1 MVGIGRF
8 GPYLWGAGKERA
20 KMVDNRA
27 AAVWWLAVAIA
38 VGLPTMAMANTPVL
52 SQLCAITSDLV
63 QWLVGIGYVSGA
75 IGLALVGIK
84 AATGSFASGPFLT
97 IMGSMFLLGSVP
109 AFVSFLISGSFSWT
123 C

>member
-1 MVGIGRF
+1 MVG
-8 GPYLWGAGKERA
+8 
-20 KMVDNRA
+20 NRA
-27 AAVWWLAVAIA
+27 TAVWWAAAIA
-38 VGLPTMAMANTPVL
+38 VALVLPTAAAANTPVL

-75 IGLALVGIK
+75 IGLAVVGIK
-84 AATGSFASGPFLT
+84 ATTGRFASGPFLT

-109 AFVSFLISGSFSWT
+109 AFISFLISGSFAWT

>member
-1 MVGIGRF
+1 MSD
-8 GPYLWGAGKERA
+8 GKA
-20 KMVDNRA
+20 MGVW
-27 AAVWWLAVAIA
+27 AVALAVVVLCTVPGA
-38 VGLPTMAMANTPVL
+38 AMAQTAVL
-52 SQLCAITSDLV
+52 DRLCTLTSDLV
-63 QWLVGIGYVSGA
+63 QWLVAVGYVSGT

-84 AATGSFASGPFLT
+84 ATTGRFASGPFLT